1 MILEEKEMTINR
13 IRFINDEAILM
24 NETGMNER

>member
-1 MILEEKEMTINR
+1 MIQEEKEMIINR